1 MMIKISSSR
10 IGRIS
15 AQTLDKWFEL
25 LLTRMTSQVQKSE
38 SAAVGATFRPV
49 VGRKTVSVSHQSKMK
64 LVINWGC
71 DSRRNQRLLIDRQ
84 NL

>member
-15 AQTLDKWFEL
+15 AQTLDKWFER

-38 SAAVGATFRPV
+38 SAAVGPDLPT
-49 VGRKTVSVSHQSKMK
+49 
-64 LVINWGC
+64 
-71 DSRRNQRLLIDRQ
+71 SRWKENRFSLPSIKNEAS
-84 NL
+84 N